1 MARYEGWQDV
11 DVYEDSAEDA
21 AFTREQ
27 LMRMAGAAGVSLG
40 AAGLLSDNALAALG
54 QRPRRGGR
62 LRVGHVGA
70 GKSESFNPGRG
81 SNFIDASRYYNLYD
95 PLVRVRPDLGS
106 APGLAL
112 QWIPNKDSTSWLIR
126 LRPDVTFHN
135 GKSLT
140 ADDVIYTLRSMGDA
154 KHVGHASVT
163 GIRLGDLKK
172 AGALTVR
179 VPLKAPNARLYDNFN
194 VQNSVVIPVGLK
206 DFSKPIGTGPFSFKS
221 FTPGQ
226 RSLCVRNPNYWE
238 NGRPYVDE
246 WEDISIDDT
255 SARLNALLAGDIDMM
270 SQLDPRQARA
280 QLSRKQIVVLNA
292 PSTTIQVFSMAVDI
306 APFNDKRVRQ
316 AFRLIADRQALI
328 DGALAGF
335 ATPGNDLPGRGLPN
349 WLAAPVRKR
358 DPERAKFLLKQAG
371 QEDLTVTLQTSNV
384 VPGFIEAATLFAQQ
398 AKAAGV
404 DVKVKKESA
413 TAYFDTSLLY
423 TKMAFA
429 QSFWTVTALG
439 QWYPQSLLSGAVW
452 NETHWRQKS
461 YDRLIQSAI
470 GAPTAALARKRWRDV
485 QEIQYADGGY
495 IVWANINLVDG
506 VGKKVRGVKPSSF
519 FNLGGWNYRD
529 VWLTT

>member
-1 MARYEGWQDV
+1 MSDIRWQ
-11 DVYEDSAEDA
+11 EDA
-21 AFTREQ
+21 
-27 LMRMAGAAGVSLG
+27 LAAEAEESTLSRSDLVRAAALG
-40 AAGLLSDNALAALG
+40 AAALTAAGPLAERALG
-54 QRPRRGGR
+54 ATPKRGGR

-81 SNFIDASRYYNLYD
+81 SNFIDASRYFNLYD
-95 PLVRVRPDLGS
+95 PLVRVRPDLTS

-112 QWIPNKDSTSWLIR
+112 EWIPNKTSTEWLVK
-126 LRPDVTFHN
+126 LRKGVTFHN

-140 ADDVIYTLRSMGDA
+140 ADDVIYTLRTLGNA
-154 KHVGHASVT
+154 KHVAHSAVT
-163 GIRLGDLKK
+163 GIRLGQLKK
-172 AGALTVR
+172 VDTHTLRIPLTG
-179 VPLKAPNARLYDNFN
+179 PNARLYDNFN
-194 VQNSVVIPVGLK
+194 VQNSVVLPVGMK

-226 RSLCVRNPNYWE
+226 RSLCVRNPDYWE
-238 NGRPYVDE
+238 NGKPYVDE
-246 WEDISIDDT
+246 WEDISIDDP
-255 SARLNALLAGDIDMM
+255 SARLNALLAGEIDMM

-280 QLSRKQIVVLNA
+280 QLQRKQIQVLNA
-292 PSTTIQVFSMAVDI
+292 PSTSIQVFTMAVDVK
-306 APFNDKRVRQ
+306 PFDDPRVRQ
-316 AFRLIADRQALI
+316 AFRLMVDRQALI

-335 ATPGNDLPGRGLPN
+335 AVPGNDLPSRNLPFWWN
-349 WLAAPVRKR
+349 APVRKQ

-371 QEDLTVTLQTSNV
+371 QEGLSVTLQTSNV

-398 AKAAGV
+398 AKKAGV

-439 QWYPQSLLSGAVW
+439 QWYTQSLRSDAVW

-461 YDRLIQSAI
+461 YDKLIESAI
-470 GAPTAALARKRWRDV
+470 GAPNATVAKKRWRDV
-485 QEIQYADGGY
+485 QELQYREGGY
-495 IVWANINLVDG
+495 IVWAYTSLVDG
-506 VGKKVRGVKPSSF
+506 VGKNVRGVRPSSF

-529 VWLTT
+529 VWLV